1 MNNTVKTW
9 LLISCLI
16 IPCIGQA
23 KVFLCKDASGHTIS
37 SDRPIPECA
46 DRAVRELG
54 ENGVVKREIAA
65 PLTPAERH
73 EKEAAE
79 AKKKADAIAA
89 EAQANTDRA
98 MMARFRN
105 EADIASARGRAL
117 DSPQDQIKREK
128 ISLAVSEKDLKQ
140 VNSDIA
146 ASEKNKQKPAA
157 VLLGKKEDAEQA
169 IANSKKIIG
178 EREED
183 IAQINQKF
191 DDTLKRFREVNGA
204 TVSAK

>member
-1 MNNTVKTW
+1 MNKTVKTW
-9 LLISCLI
+9 LLVSCLI
-16 IPCIGQA
+16 VPCIGQA
-23 KVFLCKDASGHTIS
+23 KVFLCKDASGRTIS

-54 ENGVVKREIAA
+54 ANGVVQREIAA
-65 PLTPAERH
+65 PLTPAERR

-89 EAQANTDRA
+89 EAQAKTDRA

-105 EADIASARGRAL
+105 EADIATARDRAL

-128 ISLAVSEKDLKQ
+128 ISLAIYEKDLKQ
-140 VNSDIA
+140 ADSDIA
-146 ASEKNKQKPAA
+146 VHEKNKTKPGAA
-157 VLLGKKEDAEQA
+157 LLGKKENAEEA

-183 IAQINQKF
+183 LAQINQKF
-191 DDTLKRFREVNGA
+191 DDTLKRFREVNGT
-204 TVSAK
+204 TVSTK